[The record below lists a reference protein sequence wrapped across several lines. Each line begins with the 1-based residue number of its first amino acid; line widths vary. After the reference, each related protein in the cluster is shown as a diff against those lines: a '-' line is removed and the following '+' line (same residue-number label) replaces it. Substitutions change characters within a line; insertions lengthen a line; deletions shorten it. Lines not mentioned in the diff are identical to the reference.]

1 MQKFC
6 QVLIRAMEDF
16 KKSEGLGSCFVRHI
30 IFVGT
35 APDGR
40 TRHWKIFQIR
50 TDFAFSLLPLHMSEI
65 QTLISSIFLRNFS
78 RQKLLLGH
86 PRSHG
91 RPTCHSVCKSTPP
104 LISRDL
110 LLELKRDCMRQTLR
124 WMTQIDNVFFIGIS
138 MNCLLSA
145 STVVESLSGPAAEW
159 YRVKT
164 RWIPCLNLNCP
175 SEPFDQTVKWSNNR
189 SL

>member
-91 RPTCHSVCKSTPP
+91 RVHATSHKPRPTPRAQARLHATNSAMDDTDRQRF
-104 LISRDL
+104 LLHRDL
-110 LLELKRDCMRQTLR
+110 DEL
-124 WMTQIDNVFFIGIS
+124 F
-138 MNCLLSA
+138 
-145 STVVESLSGPAAEW
+145 VV
-159 YRVKT
+159 
-164 RWIPCLNLNCP
+164 CLNCYWRK
-175 SEPFDQTVKWSNNR
+175 F
-189 SL
+189 